1 MTSAFVP
8 PATQTPCCYT
18 AALDTEATFCGECG
32 KPLMRCMAVEECGG
46 LLDDHGL
53 CTVCISPDIQID
65 AGATIAA
72 KVGGAVAIPLSI
84 SNRSVVGRPLFV
96 TGIWSREAGGPW
108 RPQNMGWERLAAGE
122 TRPISITANELD
134 RAGAHNIEILIAMA
148 NRWRWREECFAFST
162 SLRLSVDETS
172 SETGP
177 VVNIGGES
185 AGHGNVVYISGQSES
200 DKRPKQ
206 SSDAIRLKLVRADK
220 EERRL
225 GLRGLDE
232 AHWVPKTASFKWV
245 GFKPG
250 DAPQDG
256 PISTPDGLLAVGRS
270 RTRQSQGLG
279 DVRLL
284 AQTVD
289 GEIDEDTSRMIS
301 RRHFELYLECDRLV
315 LRVNSDAGVRIS
327 DEAYGAGKTV
337 WLRDGDTI
345 SPLVKSPER
354 VALSVKFRTELGA
367 VRSIEVVR
375 LPVEA

>member
-1 MTSAFVP
+1 
-8 PATQTPCCYT
+8 
-18 AALDTEATFCGECG
+18 
-32 KPLMRCMAVEECGG
+32 
-46 LLDDHGL
+46 
-53 CTVCISPDIQID
+53 
-65 AGATIAA
+65 
-72 KVGGAVAIPLSI
+72 
-84 SNRSVVGRPLFV
+84 
-96 TGIWSREAGGPW
+96 
-108 RPQNMGWERLAAGE
+108 
-122 TRPISITANELD
+122 
-134 RAGAHNIEILIAMA
+134 
-148 NRWRWREECFAFST
+148 
-162 SLRLSVDETS
+162 
-172 SETGP
+172 
-177 VVNIGGES
+177 
-185 AGHGNVVYISGQSES
+185 
-200 DKRPKQ
+200 
-206 SSDAIRLKLVRADK
+206 
-220 EERRL
+220 
-225 GLRGLDE
+225 
-232 AHWVPKTASFKWV
+232 VPKTASFKWV